1 MRKTATHHIVITIHN
16 SGYNNI
22 YGNFYQETTHKIEG
36 RGSRQP
42 KCGDSCRNNT
52 LSHKVRLNNERI
64 PFVSGE

>member
-16 SGYNNI
+16 SGYNKI

-42 KCGDSCRNNT
+42 KCGDSYRNNT